1 MLNKT
6 PTIEIRLLGF
16 SAKEEETFFS
26 VLAVVRE
33 KGYRYSCLKKGC
45 LRDPD
50 MFIVNAD
57 ELKALADLSDIH
69 PGEAQPVL
77 LVGKT
82 DIDLPYPSISRPI
95 RWRKIFDI
103 LDELIDKR
111 ELLLTTLSAYT
122 SISVHERRHTKRLDL
137 DLSDPSIYKK
147 MREQPK
153 GAGGILVVD
162 KDTQFREYVST
173 IMDRYGKEVS
183 LASDERG
190 AIMLHANHQHVLTL
204 INTSTPNIDPY
215 HLCDVLKKQS
225 PAFKI
230 YVIFL
235 VDKDF
240 NYDLSRGN
248 RVGCEGFLVKPLSR
262 KILLKTIKKFLQL
275 G

>member
-6 PTIEIRLLGF
+6 PTIAIRLLGF

-33 KGYRYSCLKKGC
+33 KGYRYTCLKNGC

-82 DIDLPYPSISRPI
+82 DIDLPYTAISKPI

-111 ELLLTTLSAYT
+111 ELLLTTLSAYAA
-122 SISVHERRHTKRLDL
+122 ISVHERRRTKRLDL
-137 DLSDPSIYKK
+137 DLTDPAVYQK
-147 MREQPK
+147 MREQ
-153 GAGGILVVD
+153 AMATGGILVVD
-162 KDTQFREYVST
+162 KDTQFREYVAA
-173 IMDRYGKEVS
+173 IMDPYAKEVT
-183 LASDERG
+183 LASDERS
-190 AIMLHANHQHVLTL
+190 AAMLNASHQHALIL
-204 INTSTPNIDPY
+204 INTSTPDIDPY
-215 HLCDVLKKQS
+215 RLCEVLKKQN
-225 PAFKI
+225 PGVRI
-230 YVIFL
+230 HVIFL
-235 VDKDF
+235 VDKNF
-240 NYDLSRGN
+240 EYDMSRGN

-262 KILLKTIKKFLQL
+262 KILLKTIKKFLKL
-275 G
+275 A